1 MERGQ
6 GYFMM
11 FANRAGKGSG
21 GLVRF
26 VLGVQGLFS
35 LLTESQVDFCA
46 LASSEVQLGRTGS

>member
-1 MERGQ
+1 
-6 GYFMM
+6 MM